1 MEMQEDPF
9 SVKIAWLY
17 FIANGIS
24 AAMSTTFSPISNS
37 LQTYYSASENTIFY
51 LNSVYMIYFL
61 IVNFFANYSIDKYG
75 VKNSV
80 NLCLVLTLVGA
91 WLRIMIQKKLVILL
105 LGQTI
110 MACAYPFISNCLS
123 KISNIWFNPKRRVKM
138 TSLMSSSYMFGIGF
152 GFLLTS
158 FYWQDKN
165 DELSVTVNLKNL
177 MYFSA
182 LCCSFASVPVF
193 LYFREEPDIPPSFSA
208 EAKREEFLT
217 SVFIL
222 KNKDFVLL
230 FISFSLAYGNYIT
243 INQMIHHVLAPFGLD
258 EFQISVV
265 GVIINIFSGLSKIV
279 VAYIAGEYI
288 SLKKIIVY
296 IFILQTITVALF
308 LFAMNTANIIFIYV
322 IAALMGFFCQM
333 YWGPA
338 LEFAC
343 EIVYPVSESHANG
356 YLLLGGNIAGLVT
369 NYAASLLYSHFS
381 NPENFFIYL
390 IVSYLLCVIL
400 TFFISDRMNREE
412 FEMHALKNINTLRK
426 DGVLLQ
432 KY

>member
-123 KISNIWFNPKRRVKM
+123 KISNIWFNPKRRIKM

-165 DELSVTVNLKNL
+165 DELSVTVNIKNL

-222 KNKDFVLL
+222 KNKDFILL

-258 EFQISVV
+258 EFQISII

-308 LFAMNTANIIFIYV
+308 LFAMNTGNIIFIYV
-322 IAALMGFFCQM
+322 MIG
-333 YWGPA
+333 
-338 LEFAC
+338 
-343 EIVYPVSESHANG
+343 
-356 YLLLGGNIAGLVT
+356 
-369 NYAASLLYSHFS
+369 
-381 NPENFFIYL
+381 
-390 IVSYLLCVIL
+390 
-400 TFFISDRMNREE
+400 
-412 FEMHALKNINTLRK
+412 
-426 DGVLLQ
+426 
-432 KY
+432 